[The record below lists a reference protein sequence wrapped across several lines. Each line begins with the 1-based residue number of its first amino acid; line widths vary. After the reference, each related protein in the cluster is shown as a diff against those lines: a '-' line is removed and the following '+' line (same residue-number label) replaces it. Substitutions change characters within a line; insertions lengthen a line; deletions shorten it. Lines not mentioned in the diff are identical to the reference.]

1 MAKSSLGRQASG
13 RKGRRCLFLLPFSPN
28 TCGAVRSWCLP
39 SSPSGSCRGGMGCL
53 MFRLVGVEQCLGLV
67 GVQKR
72 KLSLNDMVIASYLPS
87 EWVCV
92 LVFTSPNARSLP
104 VRDFLEMIESLVCIG
119 FGRCIARAAVRAVF
133 R

>member
-1 MAKSSLGRQASG
+1 
-13 RKGRRCLFLLPFSPN
+13 
-28 TCGAVRSWCLP
+28 
-39 SSPSGSCRGGMGCL
+39 MGCL